1 MAQASA
7 PRANP
12 IDLVMKFLPIIVF
25 FLILAAA
32 GAYYVFVMMP
42 SRGESPAP
50 SAPIENPGQNV
61 SVSNPAQQASGPTDC
76 GTDMDCFIR
85 AASTCQAA
93 NVTRASTVDL
103 LGTVVSGATYME
115 IRNTSEPGKCLLY
128 SLTSGASVNFSSSA
142 VAAALAKG
150 VSMDDIQKQEAAS
163 AAQAK
168 ATIGTNGTCKFN
180 AADLSALLG
189 RWNTSRFAS
198 TDYAGADCSGS
209 MFIGPLAGGIA
220 SVNLSNLPVKNATV
234 NGSANATI
242 KPGNATNNSSSVQ
255 KNATSAPKANA
266 TTLANASANTTSGV
280 PANASSQQFAYFHK
294 YTTYYPEHLDWFCT
308 DRNMEF
314 YRMHYQVYFGGGCGV
329 PKPKEG
335 FVSFDDYVATGCTMI
350 PCCINGPY
358 NEYSLSYD
366 YFECGYN

>member
-1 MAQASA
+1 
-7 PRANP
+7 
-12 IDLVMKFLPIIVF
+12 MKFLPIIGLVV
-25 FLILAAA
+25 LLAIAV
-32 GAYYVFVMMP
+32 GAFYVFVMA
-42 SRGESPAP
+42 PAN
-50 SAPIENPGQNV
+50 SAPPTPSQPLPPPVQNATP
-61 SVSNPAQQASGPTDC
+61 SNITQQASGPIDC
-76 GTDMDCFIR
+76 GNDMGCFSQ
-85 AASTCQAA
+85 ASSTCTPAKMVR
-93 NVTRASTVDL
+93 NSSTDL
-103 LGTVVSGATYME
+103 LGMAVSGSTYME